1 MENTKQK
8 YHNKYRIPSARADW
22 HDYNGGAY
30 FITICTKNRE
40 HFFGEIENGE
50 MILSEI
56 GEYADKNISEITQH
70 NCYAEMPLW
79 IVMPDHIHMVVIIDD
94 TKTPHE
100 KRAID
105 NGVETFPETSQYSN
119 NVMKPQNSNKL
130 IKHNSNK
137 LIKQNSN
144 QLMKS
149 ETFPETSQYSNNVMK
164 PQNSNNVMKPQNS
177 NKLIKQN
184 SNQLM
189 KSETF
194 QETSLQGDNRMSRVT
209 QMQSWLSVVIRQFK
223 QSITRFARTT
233 QPSFAWQERYYDR
246 IIRNQGE
253 INRIAEYIE
262 NNVAKWCEGKE
273 ID

>member
-149 ETFPETSQYSNNVMK
+149 ETF
-164 PQNSNNVMKPQNS
+164 
-177 NKLIKQN
+177 
-184 SNQLM
+184 
-189 KSETF
+189 

>member
-8 YHNKYRIPSARADW
+8 YHNKYRVPSARADW

-70 NCYAEMPLW
+70 NCYAEIPLW

-130 IKHNSNK
+130 
-137 LIKQNSN
+137 
-144 QLMKS
+144 
-149 ETFPETSQYSNNVMK
+149 
-164 PQNSNNVMKPQNS
+164 
-177 NKLIKQN
+177 
-184 SNQLM
+184 M

-223 QSITRFARTT
+223 QSVTRFARTI

-246 IIRNQGE
+246 IIRNQDE
-253 INRIAEYIE
+253 MNRIAEYID
-262 NNVAKWCEGKE
+262 NNVAKWCEGMK
-273 ID
+273 IDY